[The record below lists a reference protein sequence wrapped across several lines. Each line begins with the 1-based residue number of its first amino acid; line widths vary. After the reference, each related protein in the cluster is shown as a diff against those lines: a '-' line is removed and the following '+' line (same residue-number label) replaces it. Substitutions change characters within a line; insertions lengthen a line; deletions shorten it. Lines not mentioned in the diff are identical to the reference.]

1 MRLLN
6 WASACVT
13 HTLEVN
19 TMQNAQSF
27 CARLTGMAAALA
39 VFLPL
44 AGCGGGQAA
53 VPDRAEIDFVDDRT
67 EERLERT
74 SKLLEMYGSDEL
86 PNGSTSDYG
95 TAEMTSLLDLP
106 NGDGGAAK

>member
-1 MRLLN
+1 
-6 WASACVT
+6 
-13 HTLEVN
+13 
-19 TMQNAQSF
+19 
-27 CARLTGMAAALA
+27 
-39 VFLPL
+39 
-44 AGCGGGQAA
+44 
-53 VPDRAEIDFVDDRT
+53 
-67 EERLERT
+67 LERT